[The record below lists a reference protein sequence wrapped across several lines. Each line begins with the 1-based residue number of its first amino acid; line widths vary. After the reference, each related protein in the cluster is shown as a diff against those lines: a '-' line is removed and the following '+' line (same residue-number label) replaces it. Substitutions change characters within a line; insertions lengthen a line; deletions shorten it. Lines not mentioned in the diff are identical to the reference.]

1 MPSQPPA
8 RFGQEWPGQ
17 VRIGARGSKRSL
29 AQSGHIPRRIAAALR
44 AEPSNPAEVERAAP
58 LIVITTTG
66 DRIQDRRLLEIG
78 GKGLFTKEIE
88 EALTD
93 GRIDCA
99 IHSMKDVP
107 ALLPDGLCIA
117 AVPEREDPRD
127 AFLSRGV
134 ERLEDLP
141 LGAKLGTASL
151 RRQAQSL
158 YRRPDLDVQ
167 MLRGN
172 VDTRLAKLAAG
183 EADAILLAY
192 AGLRRLGLEGEVK
205 SLIDPVAVPPA
216 PGQGALAIETRA
228 ADRDLPWVVSLRCET
243 TTLCVAAERGA
254 LIALEGSCKT
264 PIGAHAWLEGG
275 ALKLVVE
282 ALSPDGRQRFRRSGE
297 AELSQLSD
305 PPASAHALGVS
316 LGAAIKAEAGDA
328 IVL

>member
-1 MPSQPPA
+1 MQ
-8 RFGQEWPGQ
+8 
-17 VRIGARGSKRSL
+17 
-29 AQSGHIPRRIAAALR
+29 RRIAGLLGVDPQDQAVVDR
-44 AEPSNPAEVERAAP
+44 VAP

-66 DRIQDRRLLEIG
+66 DRVQDRRLLEIG

-88 EALTD
+88 EALLE

-99 IHSMKDVP
+99 VHSMKDVP
-107 ALLPDGLCIA
+107 AVQPDGLCIA
-117 AVPEREDPRD
+117 AIPEREDPRD
-127 AFLSRGV
+127 AFVSAAA

-141 LGAKLGTASL
+141 QGARLGTASL

-192 AGLRRLGLEGEVK
+192 AGLRRLDLGHHAR
-205 SLIDPVAVPPA
+205 SLIDPRDAPPA
-216 PGQGALAIETRA
+216 PGQGALALETRE
-228 ADRDLPWVVSLRCET
+228 ADRDAPWITGLRCET

-254 LIALEGSCKT
+254 LTALEGSCKT

-275 ALKLVVE
+275 TLQLIVE
-282 ALSPDGRQRFRRSGE
+282 ALAPDGSVRFRHAGDT
-297 AELSQLSD
+297 ELSQLSD
-305 PPASAHALGVS
+305 RIGSARDLGLS
-316 LGAAIKAEAGDA
+316 LGEAVKAEAGDA
-328 IVL
+328 IYL

>member
-1 MPSQPPA
+1 
-8 RFGQEWPGQ
+8 
-17 VRIGARGSKRSL
+17 VRIGARGSKLSL
-29 AQSGHIPRRIAAALR
+29 AQAGHMQRRIAAALG
-44 AEPSNPAEVERAAP
+44 ADPADAAAVERVAP

-88 EALTD
+88 EALIE

-99 IHSMKDVP
+99 IHSMKDMP

-127 AFLSRGV
+127 AFLSREAV
-134 ERLEDLP
+134 TLEDLP
-141 LGAKLGTASL
+141 QGAKLGTASL

-158 YRRPDLDVQ
+158 FRRPDLDVQ

-192 AGLRRLGLEGEVK
+192 AGLRRLGLGDQVK
-205 SLIDPVAVPPA
+205 SLIDPKAVPPA

-228 ADRDLPWVVSLRCET
+228 ADRDLPWAASLRCET
-243 TTLCVAAERGA
+243 TTLCVTAERGA
-254 LIALEGSCKT
+254 LTALEGSCKT
-264 PIGAHAWLEGG
+264 PVGAHAWLEGG
-275 ALKLVVE
+275 TLNLIVE
-282 ALSPDGRQRFRRSGE
+282 ALSPDGRQRFRHAGS
-297 AELSQLSD
+297 AELSQLTD
-305 PPASAHALGVS
+305 AMASARDLGLS
-316 LGAAIKAEAGDA
+316 LGAVVKAEGGDA